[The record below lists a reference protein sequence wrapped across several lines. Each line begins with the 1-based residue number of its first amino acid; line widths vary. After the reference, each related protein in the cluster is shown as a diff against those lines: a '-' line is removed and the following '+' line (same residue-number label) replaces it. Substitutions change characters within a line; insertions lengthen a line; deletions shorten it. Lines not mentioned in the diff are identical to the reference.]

1 MNKQYNYLIFNIL
14 TVGLSN
20 SKTTS
25 FQSIL

>member
-14 TVGLSN
+14 TIGFSN

-25 FQSIL
+25 SQSIL